1 MEARDFYVNATK
13 KLIIE
18 VDGKTYAR
26 HAIQIPF
33 VNVGDDYDALVRQYV
48 VPVWQPGDIISVSEK
63 IVALCQ
69 KRVVYAEDVKPG
81 LLARI
86 LCRFVVQTSA
96 GPGAGVPYKMQF
108 AINQC
113 GAPKILWAAFR
124 AAVDKLRGIHGTF
137 YKIAGDEVYGLDGFF
152 GHDIEEYA
160 EMGIRIPA
168 DPDGVCD
175 KVLRET
181 GVVSMIVDANALAQE
196 ILGKCSALK
205 DWPDEKLSGLIGD
218 NPAGQVRQLT
228 PFILIREVPREEA
241 EALEAGAQA
250 AIAARAAAGETL

>member
-1 MEARDFYVNATK
+1 MEAKDFYVNATK

-48 VPVWQPGDIISVSEK
+48 VPLWQSGDIVSVSEK

-69 KRVVYAEDVKPG
+69 KRVVYAQDVQPG

-86 LCRFVVQTSA
+86 LCRFVAQTKA

-124 AAVDKLRGIHGTF
+124 AAIDKLRGVHGTF

-168 DPDGVCD
+168 DPDGVCN
-175 KVLRET
+175 KVFQET

-196 ILGKCSALK
+196 ILGKCDALR
-205 DWPDEKLSGLIGD
+205 DWPDETLSS
-218 NPAGQVRQLT
+218 RCW
-228 PFILIREVPREEA
+228 R
-241 EALEAGAQA
+241 
-250 AIAARAAAGETL
+250 

>member
-1 MEARDFYVNATK
+1 MEAKDFYVNATK

-48 VPVWQPGDIISVSEK
+48 VPLWQSGDIVSVSEK

-69 KRVVYAEDVKPG
+69 KRVVYAQDVQPG

-86 LCRFVVQTSA
+86 LCRFVAQTKA

-124 AAVDKLRGIHGTF
+124 AAIDKLRG
-137 YKIAGDEVYGLDGFF
+137 V
-152 GHDIEEYA
+152 HDIEEYA

-168 DPDGVCD
+168 DPDGVCN
-175 KVLRET
+175 KVFQET

-196 ILGKCSALK
+196 ILGKCDALR
-205 DWPDEKLSGLIGD
+205 DWPDETLSRLIGD
-218 NPAGQVRQLT
+218 NPAGQVRQHPLH
-228 PFILIREVPREEA
+228 PHP
-241 EALEAGAQA
+241 
-250 AIAARAAAGETL
+250 

>member
-1 MEARDFYVNATK
+1 MQTHSELRSALHSRAAALHHIVGLLRGDQIPVIADGVAQRGVSCCKINDLSLIHIYVNATK

-48 VPVWQPGDIISVSEK
+48 VPLWQSGDIVSVSEK

-69 KRVVYAEDVKPG
+69 KRVVYAQDVQPG

-86 LCRFVVQTSA
+86 LCRFVAQTKA

-113 GAPKILWAAFR
+113 GAPKILWAC
-124 AAVDKLRGIHGTF
+124 LLYT
-137 YKIAGDEVYGLDGFF
+137 
-152 GHDIEEYA
+152 
-160 EMGIRIPA
+160 
-168 DPDGVCD
+168 
-175 KVLRET
+175 
-181 GVVSMIVDANALAQE
+181 S
-196 ILGKCSALK
+196 GKSA
-205 DWPDEKLSGLIGD
+205 
-218 NPAGQVRQLT
+218 
-228 PFILIREVPREEA
+228 
-241 EALEAGAQA
+241 
-250 AIAARAAAGETL
+250 

>member
-1 MEARDFYVNATK
+1 MEAKDFYVNATK

-48 VPVWQPGDIISVSEK
+48 VPVWQPGDIVSVSEK
-63 IVALCQ
+63 IVSLCQ

-108 AINQC
+108 AIQQC
-113 GAPKILWAAFR
+113 GGPQDPVGGLPGGRGQAPGDPRHLLQDR
-124 AAVDKLRGIHGTF
+124 RGRGLRPGRLLRPRHRGVRRDGHPHPRRPGRGLRQG
-137 YKIAGDEVYGLDGFF
+137 APGDGGGV
-152 GHDIEEYA
+152 HDR
-160 EMGIRIPA
+160 GRQRPGPG
-168 DPDGVCD
+168 DPGQ
-175 KVLRET
+175 VLRPE
-181 GVVSMIVDANALAQE
+181 GLAGRE
-196 ILGKCSALK
+196 ARRAHRGTT
-205 DWPDEKLSGLIGD
+205 PPGRSGSS
-218 NPAGQVRQLT
+218 P
-228 PFILIREVPREEA
+228 PSS
-241 EALEAGAQA
+241 
-250 AIAARAAAGETL
+250 